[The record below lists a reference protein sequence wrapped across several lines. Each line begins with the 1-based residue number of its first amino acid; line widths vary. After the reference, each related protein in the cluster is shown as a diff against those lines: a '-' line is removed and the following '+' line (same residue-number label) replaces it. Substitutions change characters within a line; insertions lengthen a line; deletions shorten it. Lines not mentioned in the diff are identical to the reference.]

1 MAKIKTRQSYEK
13 TAGKLHKADIA
24 KMRLK
29 RQLQIKLAKDSRK
42 SYRRNTIQVAD
53 EHNENS
59 ENNENE
65 PNTYAEERVQ
75 NVADRAVKTT
85 AGTVTEQGLKL
96 AVRRFREKR
105 FRFNDRKEQ
114 TQRERK
120 EYAER
125 ENEVANAEGCAS
137 KIKEKTAAKA
147 KTNKPKV
154 SKIKQKEISIK
165 VTEFADITTDKQ
177 AEKAAKVK
185 AVQMRE
191 FIAGQ
196 VGHKIRPVKQGA
208 SRLLKELV
216 ADVAG
221 KRLALGAAVGVFG
234 SFVLVLVVLIC
245 ALGVFCGSS
254 YGIFFSGEDSG
265 TGQTMRTAVQ
275 EINAEY
281 WSKINAIQ
289 QGHSWDVLQMNG
301 TPADWL
307 DVLAVYAVKVSTD
320 ENGQDVATMN
330 DEKKGLLRAVF
341 WDMTEIDWGIAKVSD
356 KTTVLWIEISHKTAQ
371 DMVDE
376 YNFSKEQKRQLAEL
390 LSEDKQE
397 LWQNVL
403 YGIGAGGEDMV
414 QVAMSQIGNIGGE
427 VYWRWYGFEEWVN
440 WCACFVSWCAEQC
453 GYIEAGIVPK
463 FASCAY
469 AVNWFKVN
477 GLWQDGDY
485 QPTAGDII
493 FFDWQGDEGQ
503 NGIAD
508 HTGIVQK
515 VSGGYVYVIEGNAA
529 NECRLKSYPLSDGEI
544 LGYGV
549 VLTGRKYNGQNRK
562 KDRR

>member
-1 MAKIKTRQSYEK
+1 MAKIKTRQNYEN
-13 TAGKLHKADIA
+13 TIGKPHKADIA

-29 RQLQIKLAKDSRK
+29 RQLQIKLAKENRHK
-42 SYRRNTIQVAD
+42 TYRRKVAQVEYKD
-53 EHNENS
+53 
-59 ENNENE
+59 NENE
-65 PNTYAEERVQ
+65 PNTYAEEQVQ
-75 NVADRAVKTT
+75 EVADRAVKTT
-85 AGTVTEQGLKL
+85 ATTATEQGRKL
-96 AVRRFREKR
+96 AVRRFRAKR
-105 FRFNDRKEQ
+105 FRFNERKEQ

-125 ENEVANAEGCAS
+125 ESKVANAESNSS
-137 KIKEKTAAKA
+137 KIKERTATKA

-154 SKIKQKEISIK
+154 KQKAVK
-165 VTEFADITTDKQ
+165 EFADITANKQ
-177 AEKAAKVK
+177 AEKAVTVK

-191 FIAGQ
+191 FVAEQ
-196 VGHKIRPVKQGA
+196 VGHKIQPVKQGTV
-208 SRLLKELV
+208 RMLKELA

-221 KRLALGAAVGVFG
+221 KKLAWGAAVGVFG

-245 ALGVFCGSS
+245 ALAVFCGSS

-281 WSKINAIQ
+281 WGRINAIQ
-289 QGHSWDVLQMNG
+289 QGHSWDILQMNG

-330 DEKKGLLRAVF
+330 DEKKALLRAVF

-371 DMVDE
+371 NMIDE
-376 YNFSKEQKRQLAEL
+376 YHFDREQKRQLAEL
-390 LSEDKQE
+390 LGEDKQE

-403 YGIGAGGEDMV
+403 YGIGTGGEDMV
-414 QVAMSQIGNIGGE
+414 QVAMSQIGNVGGE

-503 NGIAD
+503 DGVAD

-515 VSGGYVYVIEGNAA
+515 VNGGYVYVIEGNAA
-529 NECRLKSYPLSDGEI
+529 NECRLKSYPLTDSEI

-549 VLTGRKYNGQNRK
+549 V
-562 KDRR
+562 RR

>member
-1 MAKIKTRQSYEK
+1 MAKIKTRQNYEN
-13 TAGKLHKADIA
+13 TIGKPHKADIA
-24 KMRLK
+24 KMRMK
-29 RQLQIKLAKDSRK
+29 RQLQIKLVKDSRK
-42 SYRRNTIQVAD
+42 SYRRRIEQVSD
-53 EHNENS
+53 RNNENS
-59 ENNENE
+59 ENE

-75 NVADRAVKTT
+75 NVADSAVKTT
-85 AGTVTEQGLKL
+85 ATTVTEQGRKL
-96 AVRRFREKR
+96 SVRRFREKR
-105 FRFNDRKEQ
+105 FRFNERKEQ

-125 ENEVANAEGCAS
+125 ESEVANAENNS
-137 KIKEKTAAKA
+137 SNIKERTATEAKSDNY
-147 KTNKPKV
+147 NKSNKSKV
-154 SKIKQKEISIK
+154 KQNEVSIK
-165 VTEFADITTDKQ
+165 ATEFSDTMADRQT
-177 AEKAAKVK
+177 EKAATVK
-185 AVQMRE
+185 AVQMRGFVAE
-191 FIAGQ
+191 Q
-196 VGHKIRPVKQGA
+196 VGHKIQPVKQGT
-208 SRLLKELV
+208 SRLLKELA

-221 KRLALGAAVGVFG
+221 KRLAWGAAVGVFG

-281 WSKINAIQ
+281 WDRLNAIQ

-301 TPADWL
+301 TPAEWP
-307 DVLAVYAVKVSTD
+307 DVLAVYAVKVSTAED
-320 ENGQDVATMN
+320 GQDVATMN

-376 YNFSKEQKRQLAEL
+376 YHFDKEQKRQLAEL
-390 LSEDKQE
+390 LGEEKQG

-414 QVAMSQIGNIGGE
+414 QIALAQIGNIGGE
-427 VYWRWYGFEEWVN
+427 VYWRWYGFDEWVN

-453 GYIEAGIVPK
+453 GYIESGAVPK

-469 AVNWFKVN
+469 AVNWFRVN

-493 FFDWQGDEGQ
+493 FFDWQSDDGQ
-503 NGIAD
+503 DGVAD

-529 NECRLKSYPLSDGEI
+529 NECRLKSYALTDSEI

-549 VLTGRKYNGQNRK
+549 V
-562 KDRR
+562 RR